1 MTRFLTKLLIST
13 LAVAFAAYV
22 LPGVTVDGFTTA
34 ILVALVISLLNM
46 FLRPLLVLLTLPVTL
61 YTLGLFLIVINAVII
76 LITSEWIDGFKVESF
91 GYAVL
96 FSLVL
101 SLTTSLLESFDRR
114 PRNDGGSFPENH

>member
-13 LAVAFAAYV
+13 LAVAFAAYI

-46 FLRPLLVLLTLPVTL
+46 FLRPLLILLTLPVTV
-61 YTLGLFLIVINAVII
+61 YTLGLFLIVINAAII
-76 LITSEWIDGFKVESF
+76 LITSEWVEGFQVESF

-101 SLTTSLLESFDRR
+101 SLTTSVLESFDRK
-114 PRNDGGSFPENH
+114 PRNNGGPFQEGD